1 MNTLSQPKTLSS
13 FFAFTAQILVFLSLC
28 SIESIFFS
36 PRSSFIE
43 IDLWI
48 VSIIFMCLHRTPI
61 NSFFFCTASAL
72 FFSAFSG
79 IPLHSA
85 LLSFFSVYA
94 LLHII
99 KNRSFTGGPSYFSI
113 CAFVSI
119 LTFYTTYFA
128 FSWVFGE
135 NPIVNPSVIKWITS
149 ALMSSALFV
158 LIRPLLIF
166 VDSLFTV
173 KYPYG
178 FEV

>member
-1 MNTLSQPKTLSS
+1 MHILSQQKTLSS
-13 FFAFTAQILVFLSLC
+13 VLSFFTQVLIFVMLC
-28 SIESIFFS
+28 SVESIFFS

-48 VSIIFMCLHRTPI
+48 VSIIFICLHRTFAT
-61 NSFFFCTASAL
+61 SFLYCITTAL

-79 IPLHSA
+79 IPLYA
-85 LLSFFSVYA
+85 AMLSLFSVFS

-99 KNRSFTGGPSYFSI
+99 KNRSFTAGPSYFSI

-119 LTFYTTYFA
+119 LTFYTSYFA

-135 NPIVNPSVIKWITS
+135 NPITNPAVIKWITS

-166 VDSLFTV
+166 ADSLFAV
-173 KYPYG
+173 KYPFG

>member
-1 MNTLSQPKTLSS
+1 MHSLSQQKTLSS
-13 FFAFTAQILVFLSLC
+13 FLSFVVQTLIFIFLC
-28 SIESIFFS
+28 SVESIFFS

-43 IDLWI
+43 VDLWI
-48 VSIIFMCLHRTPI
+48 VSVIFICLHRTLVTSVI
-61 NSFFFCTASAL
+61 FCTASAL

-79 IPLHSA
+79 VPLHAS
-85 LLSFFSVYA
+85 LLSIFCVFA

-99 KNRSFTGGPSYFSI
+99 KNRSFTGGASYFSI
-113 CAFVSI
+113 CSFVSI
-119 LTFYTTYFA
+119 LTFYTSYFA

-135 NPIVNPSVIKWITS
+135 HPIINPSVIKWITS

-166 VDSLFTV
+166 ADSLFSV
-173 KYPYG
+173 KYPFG